1 MKRRGRIVER
11 GLGVCVLVPKQRH
24 FLGFTW
30 KRRDGE
36 DRQYTF
42 TVGKNEVE
50 VCAATAEHVAKVI
63 LATVKRGR
71 KATVAR

>member
-11 GLGVCVLVPKQRH
+11 GLGVCVLVPKQRQQ
-24 FLGFTW
+24 LVV
-30 KRRDGE
+30 
-36 DRQYTF
+36 
-42 TVGKNEVE
+42 VGRYRKPG
-50 VCAATAEHVAKVI
+50 AAKVI